1 MSGKRSLMDALDAP
15 QWTDFTSSPQ
25 VSDDF
30 FNRLHLEHELE
41 YHQKLQKYSEIQFSS
56 MTSESDFEDVLDKVQ
71 ITPVKVL
78 SPRSKNNK
86 EEKLETTVGD
96 LLYEAMSNL
105 ELSSKKGRLNKST
118 ANSSDNFKTPKMP
131 PKRITRSMSAKK
143 NCDDSLSRVASK
155 LNMNDTGPKTPEKT
169 DNQNLKNDSKETE
182 DSKEKKAPSRIA
194 TSFSGDKFPYSTDT
208 ENKENDQGNNTC
220 LFKSSET
227 HAIEKVTLK
236 TQNHNEVDSGIE
248 VLKEKKVRS
257 RIVTSFSNPAG
268 NRSTSREK
276 TDQKKQATSI
286 TAKSLETKTCP
297 KQSLKSQKVGETGAD
312 ASTQKQKKPL
322 SSRIVT
328 SFGSTKSIGST
339 KSDIT
344 AIKPRPHLLSSQ
356 LRRHSLSKQKRNEP
370 YISLAEAVSKFQKG
384 TPKRFRS
391 VSTKGLKPGPVAAL
405 KQVTLK
411 ITRPISPALTSKTR
425 VRPVKALSHEE
436 REKLEIEK
444 GRSRIIKANPVPKSS
459 LKKVEPTKKVE
470 KKPFTVPEPFQFN
483 YRKIRQFS
491 SSESLASKQPRNCNT
506 NSNLYEALNLREP
519 VQKKVVHAIVS
530 SEDEN
535 LAVKEEELGHFGIP
549 TEPCGKPKKFTRT
562 LPFSFETRNKE
573 FQDKK
578 ERKLKQIQSEELKM
592 KKMKDFHAKPA
603 PTSLVSREP
612 GPIKGRMTPKA
623 KESTTAKKTTLC
635 PFSFEERNKLLLKK
649 KENLIKETLEK
660 DKKARE
666 FHANPV
672 PEFRPVFVRGRS
684 RENIKIEEKTP
695 EKQKIIKS
703 LQAKTHPTH
712 LPKKEIG
719 NQENT
724 QSKSVKFLRAHK
736 SETNLDDAQLN
747 LKGKGSSLSELNT
760 DKRARERKDFQ
771 DKLRRKEMAEE
782 ELRRREEEERLTREK
797 AETAE
802 LRRMAEVKARPMPQY
817 KPVSIIKS
825 SKPLTDPHSP
835 DW

>member
-1 MSGKRSLMDALDAP
+1 MHL
-15 QWTDFTSSPQ
+15 FQ

-41 YHQKLQKYSEIQFSS
+41 YHQKMKKYTEMQFLSV
-56 MTSESDFEDVLDKVQ
+56 TGESDFEDVLEKAQ

-105 ELSSKKGRLNKST
+105 ELSSKKGRLNQST
-118 ANSSDNFKTPKMP
+118 ANSSDTFKTPKMP
-131 PKRITRSMSAKK
+131 NKRITRSMSAKK
-143 NCDDSLSRVASK
+143 NCDDSISRVSSK
-155 LNMNDTGPKTPEKT
+155 LNMNDTGYKTPVEKGS
-169 DNQNLKNDSKETE
+169 QNKKDDSAEIE
-182 DSKEKKAPSRIA
+182 SSKEKKAPSRIV
-194 TSFSGDKFPYSTDT
+194 TSFSDDKITHSNDT

-220 LFKSSET
+220 ISKSSET
-227 HAIEKVTLK
+227 QAIEKLPLK
-236 TQNHNEVDSGIE
+236 TQSDHNEVDAGIE

-257 RIVTSFSNPAG
+257 RIVTSFSNPARIRSASRENTESKRQG
-268 NRSTSREK
+268 TSTS
-276 TDQKKQATSI
+276 
-286 TAKSLETKTCP
+286 TAKCLETKTCQ
-297 KQSLKSQKVGETGAD
+297 KQSLKSQKGGETNHDD
-312 ASTQKQKKPL
+312 ASIQKKKKPVP
-322 SSRIVT
+322 SRIAT
-328 SFGSTKSIGST
+328 SFGSSKSSGST
-339 KSDIT
+339 KSDGA
-344 AIKPRPHLLSSQ
+344 AIKTRPHLLTSQ

-391 VSTKGLKPGPVAAL
+391 VSTKELKPGPVTAL

-425 VRPVKALSHEE
+425 VRPVKVLSHEE

-444 GRSRIIKANPVPKSS
+444 GRIKPLKANPVPKST
-459 LKKVEPTKKVE
+459 LKKVEPIKKVE
-470 KKPFTVPEPFQFN
+470 KKPFTVPEPFHFTHSK
-483 YRKIRQFS
+483 KIQKFS
-491 SSESLASKQPRNCNT
+491 SSESLASKQPRPKVNS

-578 ERKLKQIQSEELKM
+578 ERKLKQIQSEELKL

-603 PTSLVSREP
+603 PSTNHISREP
-612 GPIKGRMTPKA
+612 GPIKGRMTPKQSA
-623 KESTTAKKTTLC
+623 KESTAAKKTTLC

-684 RENIKIEEKTP
+684 RENIRVEEKTP
-695 EKQKIIKS
+695 EKQKISKS
-703 LQAKTHPTH
+703 LQITKTHPPSH
-712 LPKKEIG
+712 LLKKDIG
-719 NQENT
+719 NQENNDP
-724 QSKSVKFLRAHK
+724 QKGKLLRAHK
-736 SETNLDDAQLN
+736 SETNLDDAKLN
-747 LKGKGSSLSELNT
+747 LKSKAPSLSELNT
-760 DKRARERKDFQ
+760 DKRARERKDFH
-771 DKLRRKEMAEE
+771 DKLKRKEMAEE
-782 ELRRREEEERLTREK
+782 ELRRKEEEERIAREK

-817 KPVSIIKS
+817 KPVAIIKS

-835 DW
+835 DWVRKSKV